1 THYAKK
7 ACLFLRSWG
16 SNIPAAWVRR
26 AQACLFRRSWGSNI
40 PAAWVRRT
48 PALRKFHFFML
59 YVKVVFIYKLCSEKH
74 VSLVGAGAPTS
85 QPPGFAGPQLCGN
98 SISFCSTSK
107 LFLSINFAQKSLS
120 LSSELGLQHPGGT
133 IPKNSSFV
141 IISHT
146 HPPHR

>member
-1 THYAKK
+1 MQKK
-7 ACLFLRSWG
+7 LVFFFGAG
-16 SNIPAAWVRR
+16 AATSQRPGF
-26 AQACLFRRSWGSNI
+26 AE
-40 PAAWVRRT
+40 P
-48 PALRKFHFFML
+48 
-59 YVKVVFIYKLCSEKH
+59 KLVSLVGAGAPTSQRPGFAEPKL

-120 LSSELGLQHPGGT
+120 FSSELGLQHPGGT